1 MKLTSFWL
9 IGMRINTSKGCCFP
23 INSFSFII
31 NPENPNSFNLS
42 TRSKRCAAEEHTDQ
56 SPVRK
61 YLGKATHTLCAW
73 ACSFVGGYAQDYVE
87 SVVLISREANNQSTN
102 ESQPGHKKRDI
113 GYICLGS
120 DRKSYK
126 YSMSNY
132 SVFIHEDSVESDG
145 YSDSIDSK
153 RDIVDVFT

>member
-9 IGMRINTSKGCCFP
+9 IGMRINTSRGCCFP

-61 YLGKATHTLCAW
+61 YLGKATHSLCAW

-87 SVVLISREANNQSTN
+87 SVLLISWEANNQRIN
-102 ESQPGHKKRDI
+102 ESQSGHKRDI

-120 DRKSYK
+120 DGQCYK

-132 SVFIHEDSVESDG
+132 QVPIHEESEENDG

-153 RDIVDVFT
+153 RDLVEVFT